1 MESLDLRSI
10 MNQIKDDGAEKLKST
25 NRPSRKKGSVAAAT
39 AGDAA
44 ADDDLKEVPPYILAC
59 LNTLAKNLMEREDN
73 KRQELKDELRAEFCA
88 KLTEKDEKIAEQA
101 ATITELRKTA
111 RENYFKMDA
120 LAQYT
125 RSENI
130 KIHGIQYEKGE
141 DTNKIVKD
149 VFKHCGVDITEKDI
163 SVSHRLMSKE
173 EMDKITPTTRDQTQ
187 RIPVIIARLNRRDLK
202 TKLIESKKNITTN
215 SECPANLKKAM
226 IYEDVTPLRSRIMYQ
241 LRNRNNKQAFRFVW
255 SKGGR
260 IYARTPEQ
268 AALERQHQ
276 DPPHIINNPDDLKK
290 VGFSEHEIEDII
302 NNVRH

>member
-88 KLTEKDEKIAEQA
+88 KLIEKDEKIAEQA

-173 EMDKITPTTRDQTQ
+173 EMDKITPATRDQTQ

-241 LRNRNNKQAFRFVW
+241 LRNRDNKQAFRFVW

>member
-1 MESLDLRSI
+1 
-10 MNQIKDDGAEKLKST
+10 
-25 NRPSRKKGSVAAAT
+25 
-39 AGDAA
+39 
-44 ADDDLKEVPPYILAC
+44 
-59 LNTLAKNLMEREDN
+59 
-73 KRQELKDELRAEFCA
+73 
-88 KLTEKDEKIAEQA
+88 
-101 ATITELRKTA
+101 
-111 RENYFKMDA
+111 MDA

-149 VFKHCGVDITEKDI
+149 VFKYCGVDIAESEI

-173 EMDKITPTTRDQTQ
+173 EMDKITPATQDQ

-202 TKLIESKKNITTN
+202 TKLLESKKNITTN
-215 SECPANLKKAM
+215 TECPAKLKKAM

-241 LRNRNNKQAFRFVW
+241 LRNRDNKQAFRFVW

-276 DPPHIINNPDDLKK
+276 GPPKIINNPDDLKK
-290 VGFSEHEIEDII
+290 VGFSEQEIEDII